1 MQFSAMFTEMTKELE
16 RECEFDCRCQNVAS
30 YLHAGKSVTITTQQ
44 LKFYGVTPH
53 QALSVLTQWVKA
65 EEAEE
70 CWEAETLYR
79 GYKETRMFIVYCTK
93 CGDKYVFRAKVKG

>member
-1 MQFSAMFTEMTKELE
+1 MFMEMTKEQQLA
-16 RECEFDCRCQNVAS
+16 CEFDCRCQNIAH
-30 YLHAGKSVTITTQQ
+30 YLHAGKSVTITVQQ

-70 CWEAETLYR
+70 CWEVEHLYR
-79 GYKETRMFIVYCTK
+79 GTHHERVFVVYCTK

>member
-1 MQFSAMFTEMTKELE
+1 MFMQMTEEQQ
-16 RECEFDCRCQNVAS
+16 RECEFDCRCQNIAF

-53 QALSVLTQWVKA
+53 QAISVLAQWVKA

-79 GYKETRMFIVYCTK
+79 GYKEVRTWVVYCTK
-93 CGDKYVFRAKVKG
+93 QADRYVFRAKVKA

>member
-1 MQFSAMFTEMTKELE
+1 LQFSAMFTMTKELE
-16 RECEFDCRCQNVAS
+16 REWEFDCRCQNVAS
-30 YLHAGKSVTITTQQ
+30 YLHAGKSVTITVQQ

-53 QALSVLTQWVKA
+53 QALTVLAQWVKA

-79 GYKETRMFIVYCTK
+79 GYREVRTWVVYCTK
-93 CGDKYVFRAKVKG
+93 NGDKYVFRAKTKS